1 MNQALDCQ
9 EKKVSV
15 AISENWLKVCVC
27 VLSFT
32 IDVFVCLWSRGVKVH
47 ARISVSWASEF
58 QTVLRMP
65 LV

>member
-1 MNQALDCQ
+1 M
-9 EKKVSV
+9 
-15 AISENWLKVCVC
+15 AISGDWLKVCVC
-27 VLSFT
+27 VFSFT
-32 IDVFVCLWSRGVKVH
+32 IHVFVCVRLWSRVLKVH